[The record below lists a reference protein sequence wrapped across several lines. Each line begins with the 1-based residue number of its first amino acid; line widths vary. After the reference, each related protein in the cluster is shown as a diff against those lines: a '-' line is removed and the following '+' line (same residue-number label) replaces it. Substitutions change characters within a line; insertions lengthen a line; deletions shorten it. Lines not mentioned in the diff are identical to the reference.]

1 VTTAYLGLGSNLG
14 RRERNL
20 STPLSTLIST
30 SPCLVPAHAD
40 GKPAI
45 AQDCT
50 GAAPCAFE
58 GFAGKDFSKFLGET
72 QGRLVTRQG
81 RAVNG

>member
-1 VTTAYLGLGSNLG
+1 MLEIEVLRWRIAGIVDRIFAANLF
-14 RRERNL
+14 E
-20 STPLSTLIST
+20 
-30 SPCLVPAHAD
+30 LVRVDRFDNGVGADAD

-45 AQDCT
+45 ADDRT

-72 QGRLVTRQG
+72 QGRLVTR
-81 RAVNG
+81 